1 MTKNSKS
8 NRYGDSG
15 KFIIGASGFARVS
28 AVEGI
33 VASKRLL
40 EHLRRLENELPDKR
54 RAVLAAI
61 YGARK

>member
-8 NRYGDSG
+8 NRNGGSG
-15 KFIIGASGFARVS
+15 KFIIGAPGFARIS

-40 EHLRRLENELPDKR
+40 EDLRRLENELPDKR